1 MSRRV
6 FAALSL
12 LVFVAALTTA
22 TAASAR
28 SNDVRLSL
36 IAYSTPRE
44 AYGKLIPLFQKTAA
58 GKDVSF
64 SQSYGASG
72 DQARAVKAGLRADI
86 VALSLAPD
94 VDELVSA
101 GLVDKNWSRQS
112 FKGIVTD
119 SVVVFAV
126 RDGNPKKLRRWDDL
140 LKPGVQVITPNP
152 FTSGGARWN
161 VMAAYGGFI
170 REGAKPAQAKTKL
183 LQLFENVTVQ
193 DKSARD
199 ALNTFL
205 SGKGDVLLTYEN
217 EAIAA
222 QLAKQ
227 PVQYVI
233 PKATILIENPIAVL
247 KSSDNREAAN
257 AVPPLPEDAGRPAGV
272 RGLRVPA
279 DRQERP
285 RGESQEVP
293 EATRHLHDHPPRPR
307 RLDEGHEGLLR
318 PEPERHGRHR
328 AQGGRGL
335 WLAPLQSSLR
345 RAPRRLPRGTGSV
358 PPCPSASSRRS

>member
-1 MSRRV
+1 MEIADKRRYRMSRRV
-6 FAALSL
+6 LGALSL
-12 LVFVAALTTA
+12 LVVVGALITA

-28 SNDVRLSL
+28 SSDVRLSL
-36 IAYSTPRE
+36 VAYSTPRE

-58 GKDVSF
+58 GRDVSF

-72 DQARAVKAGLRADI
+72 DQARAVEAGLRADV

-126 RDGNPKKLRRWDDL
+126 RDGNPKKLHRWNDL
-140 LKPGVQVITPNP
+140 LEPGVQVITPNP

-183 LQLFENVTVQ
+183 QRLFENVAVQ

-217 EAIAA
+217 EAIAT

-233 PKATILIENPIAVL
+233 PKATILIENPIAIVKGDNATVASRFVRFLKTPAAQQVFADFGYRPIVKSVL
-247 KSSDNREAAN
+247 EANRKRF
-257 AVPPLPEDAGRPAGV
+257 PKRPDIFTITQLGLGGWTKVIKDFFDPNRSVMADIERKVGGV
-272 RGLRVPA
+272 
-279 DRQERP
+279 
-285 RGESQEVP
+285 
-293 EATRHLHDHPPRPR
+293 
-307 RLDEGHEGLLR
+307 
-318 PEPERHGRHR
+318 
-328 AQGGRGL
+328 
-335 WLAPLQSSLR
+335 
-345 RAPRRLPRGTGSV
+345 TG
-358 PPCPSASSRRS
+358 